1 MAISAGSIAVR
12 HGESGQGYL
21 AELTEDGTP
30 PLLPPLTRRITERM
44 AQWPGIPGWPSGA
57 GYLPGT
63 GLPACRILAAR
74 GRRHRE

>member
-30 PLLPPLTRRITERM
+30 PLLPPLTR
-44 AQWPGIPGWPSGA
+44 S
-57 GYLPGT
+57 
-63 GLPACRILAAR
+63 IL
-74 GRRHRE
+74 